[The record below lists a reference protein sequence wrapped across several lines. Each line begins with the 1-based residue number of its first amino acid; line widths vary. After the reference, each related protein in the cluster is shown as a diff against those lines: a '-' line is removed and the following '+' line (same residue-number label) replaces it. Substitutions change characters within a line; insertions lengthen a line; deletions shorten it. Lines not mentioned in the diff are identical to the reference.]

1 MRKGSNV
8 PRRFQ
13 VRKDLLEYLK
23 NSNIQAGS
31 KLPTETEL
39 IDQFNVSRLSLRE
52 ALHLLEEERII
63 RAVHGKGWYFIALPT
78 NLEANISRIQS
89 VTEMFSAIGLDLKT
103 KLLSFEF
110 QILEND
116 WDAMQLKKGDS
127 IVAIERIRYSNSEP
141 FIYSIDYIPN
151 KFLKGKFTP
160 EMVSG
165 SLLNAL
171 ENEFGLVLDSSFATI
186 RVAEK
191 ESFADKDLGL
201 VNLSSW
207 LLLEQINYD
216 PVGTPIIFSKDYHRS
231 DKVQF
236 YAKRYRSGKA
246 KNHREV

>member
-1 MRKGSNV
+1 MRKENNV

-13 VRKDLLEYLK
+13 VRKDLVDYFK
-23 NSNIQAGS
+23 SSNIQPGS
-31 KLPTETEL
+31 KLPTEKEL
-39 IDQFNVSRLSLRE
+39 IDQFNVSRLTLRE

-63 RAVHGKGWYFIALPT
+63 RPVHGKGWYFISLPI
-78 NLEANISRIQS
+78 NLEADISRVQS

-103 KLLSFEF
+103 KVLSFEF

-151 KFLKGKFTP
+151 KYLKGKFTP

-165 SLLNAL
+165 SLLKAL
-171 ENEFGLVLDSSFATI
+171 EKEFGLILESSFATI
-186 RVAEK
+186 RVADK
-191 ESFADKDLGL
+191 ESFTDKDQGL
-201 VNLSSW
+201 ANLSSW

-216 PVGTPIIFSKDYHRS
+216 QVGTPIIYSKDYHRS

-236 YAKRYRSGKA
+236 YARRYRSQK
-246 KNHREV
+246 K